1 MCQNVIYFASSN
13 LLKYAMFRA
22 SEKLLLF
29 PKYILL
35 TKLKSNDVNFTNYEV
50 FDMLL
55 WQFIAAKFEI
65 LLTFKGN

>member
-1 MCQNVIYFASSN
+1 
-13 LLKYAMFRA
+13 MFRA

-55 WQFIAAKFEI
+55 WQFVAAKFEI
-65 LLTFKGN
+65 LLTFKGNYIYLSSTILYRKVKNG